1 MQIIIRKLTLIYFLL
16 LSVVVVSCRKE
27 KEDLPMSV
35 KISSQKIELAY
46 DETVTVNYTFTD
58 ADGELKVSVTGLPE
72 GVLFEDIRVDKQSGK
87 LKFTSSRD
95 KQESVGVKVV
105 FKDSKNTITKDLM
118 IDLFPDRTSFSV
130 STESDKLSIIAG
142 RKVDLKYSVS
152 NADGTVK
159 VSFKK
164 EIQGLKLSNNFD
176 KKNSKGVISF
186 DTSIKEE
193 KKIEGTLVFS
203 DGRKECEVK
212 ITFEFGKSPV
222 APAVPVISVKSNII
236 YPKKCNRSNEM
247 SFTIACDTDIDEV
260 TVQTTPGI
268 EAKLEL
274 GPGKKSGKI
283 IVKAKENVGE
293 FEELTLKAKN
303 NAGESQKEVKLKL
316 AYLNLKQENIK
327 LDSKQFKGQ
336 VEVNTNLDFVVS
348 TEGAVTITEKKKN
361 LISFTVSENTLWEN
375 RTSKITVKDT
385 EGLLEKSLVIVQDK
399 NNGNNDT
406 DRDALIAIAK
416 SVNMNEWEEN
426 GVLEE
431 GFYRN
436 WGTDISKDKWYGSE
450 WSEKGGMGRCI
461 GLRFSS
467 EQPKFS
473 GIISEEIGK
482 LTELK
487 ELIITPY
494 FHFKKLPDSI
504 RNLKKLEKI
513 SLAFDKID
521 IDLKDWKGLNDLMN
535 NSENKMKDLN
545 FEGTGL
551 HGTIPE
557 WLKKLPGKGINL
569 FGCNF
574 SGQIPD
580 AVVKSEMWSCEVIGD
595 PQYLEKSPV
604 FDKSKFK
611 IKDQGDGN
619 YYYIVTAGE
628 AIIYGQAD
636 NYALWVG
643 KQPKNTK
650 WVNDK
655 LGGHWEWTK

>member
-1 MQIIIRKLTLIYFLL
+1 MQKIIRKLTLIYFLL
-16 LSVVVVSCRKE
+16 LSVAVVSCRKE

-105 FKDSKNTITKDLM
+105 FKDSKNTITKDLT

-152 NADGTVK
+152 NANGAVK

-283 IVKAKENVGE
+283 IVKAKENAGE

-316 AYLNLKQENIK
+316 AYLNLKQENMK

-361 LISFTVSENTLWEN
+361 LISFTVSENTLWKN

>member
-105 FKDSKNTITKDLM
+105 FKDSKNTITKDLT
-118 IDLFPDRTSFSV
+118 IDLFPDKTSFSV
-130 STESDKLSIIAG
+130 SAESDKLSIIAG
-142 RKVDLKYSVS
+142 RKVELKYSVH
-152 NADGTVK
+152 NAKGPVK

-247 SFTIACDTDIDEV
+247 PFTIACDTDIDEV

-283 IVKAKENVGE
+283 IVKAKENAGE

-316 AYLNLKQENIK
+316 AYLNLKQENMK

-416 SVNMNEWEEN
+416 SMNMQEWEEN
-426 GVLEE
+426 GVE
-431 GFYRN
+431 GGSYKN
-436 WGTDISKDKWYGSE
+436 WGTDVPKDKWYGSE

-461 GLRFSS
+461 GLSFTSD
-467 EQPKFS
+467 QPKFS
-473 GIISEEIGK
+473 GVISEDIGK
-482 LTELK
+482 LTELR

-521 IDLKDWKGLNDLMN
+521 IDIKEWKGLNDLMN
-535 NSENKMKDLN
+535 NSENKMKALD

-557 WLKKLPGKGINL
+557 WLKKLPGEGVCL
-569 FGCNF
+569 WGCHF

-580 AVVKSEMWSCEVIGD
+580 AVVKSKMWSSKAIGD
-595 PQYLEKSPV
+595 PQYLEKSPI

-611 IKDQGDGN
+611 LKDLGDGN
-619 YYYIVTAGE
+619 YMYEVTVGE
-628 AIIYGQAD
+628 SIIYSQAD

-643 KQPKNTK
+643 KRPSNTK
-650 WVNDK
+650 WVDDK
-655 LGGHWEWTK
+655 FGGHWEWTK

>member
-1 MQIIIRKLTLIYFLL
+1 MQKIIRKLTLIYFLL

-426 GVLEE
+426 GVLDE

-473 GIISEEIGK
+473 GIISDEIGK

-513 SLAFDKID
+513 ALAFDKID
-521 IDLKDWKGLNDLMN
+521 IDLKEWKGLNDLMN
-535 NSENKMKDLN
+535 NPENKMKALD

-557 WLKKLPGKGINL
+557 WLKKLPGKGISL
-569 FGCNF
+569 FGCHF

-611 IKDQGDGN
+611 IKDLGDGN

-650 WVNDK
+650 WVDDK
-655 LGGHWEWTK
+655 FGGHWEWTK

>member
-16 LSVVVVSCRKE
+16 LSVAVVSCRKE

-105 FKDSKNTITKDLM
+105 FKDSKNTITKDLT

-176 KKNSKGVISF
+176 KKNSKGVVSF

-494 FHFKKLPDSI
+494 FHFKKLPESI

-569 FGCNF
+569 FGCHF

-580 AVVKSEMWSCEVIGD
+580 AIVKSEMWSCEVIGD

>member
-1 MQIIIRKLTLIYFLL
+1 MQKIIRKLTLIYFLL
-16 LSVVVVSCRKE
+16 LSVAVVSCRKE

-105 FKDSKNTITKDLM
+105 FKDSKNTITKDLT

-152 NADGTVK
+152 NANGAVK

-283 IVKAKENVGE
+283 IVKAKENAGE

-316 AYLNLKQENIK
+316 AYLNLKQENMK

-361 LISFTVSENTLWEN
+361 LISFTVSENTLWKN

-628 AIIYGQAD
+628 AIIYGQA
-636 NYALWVG
+636 ATMLCG
-643 KQPKNTK
+643 
-650 WVNDK
+650 
-655 LGGHWEWTK
+655 